1 MQNVAGKV
9 AFITGGASGIGLGIA
24 KAFAKAGMKVV
35 IADLRQ
41 DALDEAMTFF
51 QEKKL
56 PVHPVKLDVTDRQ
69 AYAQAA
75 DEAEKVFG
83 KVHVLVNNAGVAMPG
98 SIEKTTF
105 KDWDFGVNVNLM
117 GVVNGILT
125 FLPRMLAHGEES
137 HIVTTSSMS
146 GLSVVDG
153 NVIYNATKAA
163 LITMTETMAA
173 DLKNTNVGVS
183 VFCPGPVSSNL
194 GYTSQIVRS
203 EHLKNEEQGQI
214 PPRKTSSAHE
224 AFMSPEEV
232 GLRVLRGIKRKDLYI
247 LTHPEFK
254 TGLKARFDAILRAF
268 PDEPIN
274 EKRVA
279 VIKNIGTLLYNPIYE
294 MQTTPGEPDWETE

>member
-1 MQNVAGKV
+1 M
-9 AFITGGASGIGLGIA
+9 S
-24 KAFAKAGMKVV
+24 
-35 IADLRQ
+35 
-41 DALDEAMTFF
+41 
-51 QEKKL
+51 
-56 PVHPVKLDVTDRQ
+56 
-69 AYAQAA
+69 AY
-75 DEAEKVFG
+75 
-83 KVHVLVNNAGVAMPG
+83 L
-98 SIEKTTF
+98 
-105 KDWDFGVNVNLM
+105 
-117 GVVNGILT
+117 
-125 FLPRMLAHGEES
+125 
-137 HIVTTSSMS
+137 
-146 GLSVVDG
+146 VDG

-173 DLKNTNVGVS
+173 DLKYKCGGFR
-183 VFCPGPVSSNL
+183 FCPGPVSSNL

-279 VIKNIGTLLYNPIYE
+279 VIKNIGTLLYNQSMRCKLPRRA
-294 MQTTPGEPDWETE
+294 GLGN